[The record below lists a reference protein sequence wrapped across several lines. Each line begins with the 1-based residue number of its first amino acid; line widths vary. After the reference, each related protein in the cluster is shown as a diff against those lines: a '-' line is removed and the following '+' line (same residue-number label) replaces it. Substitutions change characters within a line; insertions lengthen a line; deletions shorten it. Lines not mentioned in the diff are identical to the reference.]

1 MAAHA
6 RCLTTGGRLHHL
18 RKAGRTHKRIEAE
31 SGSLVLGLTRSQ
43 SGSVTSVA
51 SLLPA
56 ETGPLPVI
64 GYPHTGGRC
73 YVTNEQL
80 SRLTP
85 FSQQAAP
92 GLAWR
97 TQDRGEKGEAAA
109 ERVSASPWHVLLG
122 KQQVDAGPSPLAFGP
137 VVSSPGSA
145 DCVSRIHRQL

>member
-18 RKAGRTHKRIEAE
+18 RQVGRTHKCNEAE
-31 SGSLVLGLTRSQ
+31 SGSLALGLTRSQ

-56 ETGPLPVI
+56 ETDPLPVI
-64 GYPHTGGRC
+64 GYPHTGGRR
-73 YVTNEQL
+73 YMMNEQL

-97 TQDRGEKGEAAA
+97 TEGNKEDTG
-109 ERVSASPWHVLLG
+109 
-122 KQQVDAGPSPLAFGP
+122 FT
-137 VVSSPGSA
+137 GSTG
-145 DCVSRIHRQL
+145 LT